1 MYTVMVRNGKVLIMT
16 LEGSFSSLLSAVD
29 EFPVLLGL
37 SLFPEVLLL
46 LLLAVLFKGGIDD
59 AKTSAIVFGVVAAML
74 TEILFFLLL
83 QLTLEPEQRKN
94 IQTMMYFTL
103 RISVTTSGWDRV
115 VYRYTKS

>member
-16 LEGSFSSLLSAVD
+16 LEESFSSLLSAVK
-29 EFPVLLGL
+29 VLGL

-59 AKTSAIVFGVVAAML
+59 AKTSAIVFGVVAAMVK
-74 TEILFFLLL
+74 EILFVLLL

-94 IQTMMYFTL
+94 IRTITL
-103 RISVTTSGWDRV
+103 TISVTTSRWDRV
-115 VYRYTKS
+115 VYRYTKSSLQ

>member
-16 LEGSFSSLLSAVD
+16 LEESFSSLLSAVK
-29 EFPVLLGL
+29 VLGL

-59 AKTSAIVFGVVAAML
+59 AKTSAIVFGVVAAMVK
-74 TEILFFLLL
+74 EILFVLLL

-115 VYRYTKS
+115 VYRYTKSSLQ